1 MASAPRISA
10 LDAYDRI
17 QEGRSLLLVCA
28 YANEKKFHKHRLEK
42 AIPLSDLEARLPSL
56 AKDVEIVFY

>member
-1 MASAPRISA
+1 MAGAPRISV
-10 LDAYDRI
+10 LELQDRV
-17 QEGRSLLLVCA
+17 QSGRPLLLVCA

-42 AIPLSDLEARLPSL
+42 AVSLSDFEARLPSL